1 MQTPVLSDAKRKLLE
16 KLLRGGGSR
25 TSAAQLQIPRRA
37 PGSPTPL
44 SFFQEQFWTH
54 AQIVQGQPLFNE
66 TMTIVRHGPLD
77 ARILERCFVQIV
89 GRHEIWRT
97 TFDTVNGEPVQVV
110 QPAPAN
116 FPISEVD
123 LRHLPERERDAE
135 ALRLGEADARRL
147 FDLKKWPVLR
157 ALLVRTEDQS
167 IGYSW
172 PRIT

>member
-16 KLLRGGGSR
+16 KLLGGGGSP

-37 PGSPTPL
+37 PGSLTPL
-44 SFFQEQFWTH
+44 SLFQQQFWTH

-77 ARILERCFVQIV
+77 PRILERCFVQIV
-89 GRHEIWRT
+89 ARHEAWRT

-110 QPAPAN
+110 HPAPAE
-116 FPISEVD
+116 FPIPAVD
-123 LRHLPERERDAE
+123 LRHLPEREREPE

-147 FDLKKWPVLR
+147 FD
-157 ALLVRTEDQS
+157 
-167 IGYSW
+167 
-172 PRIT
+172 